1 MRKIIYFLF
10 FIMLSFSFQFC
21 NDSTDKENSK
31 NIDFSKTSE
40 PLVKANNY
48 LKRTEENEINGYI
61 ERHKWEMQKTNTGV
75 RYFIYKKGKG
85 ERALPGK
92 IIKIN
97 YTLDLIDGT
106 NCYSSEKDGPK
117 IFKIGEGKV
126 EAGLDEA
133 MQLLCKGD
141 KAKIIIPS
149 YLGFGLLGDNKKIPK
164 RATLIYD
171 VELVDMK

>member
-1 MRKIIYFLF
+1 
-10 FIMLSFSFQFC
+10 MLLFQFC
-21 NDSTDKENSK
+21 DDNSSK
-31 NIDFSKTSE
+31 NENPQNIDLSKTKE
-40 PLVKANNY
+40 QLVKANNY

-75 RYFIYKKGKG
+75 RYFIYKKEKG
-85 ERALPGK
+85 ERAILGK
-92 IIKIN
+92 IVKLN

-106 NCYSSEKDGPK
+106 NCYSSGKDGSK

-133 MQLLCKGD
+133 IQLLCKGD